1 MRIKHIGDQKQTYCF
16 SQLLK
21 LWLLYSCHL
30 IVVLS
35 QCENVFEGTCVWTH
49 NEKSALRWLFKS
61 DGQERYAELSKC
73 EYPNCGTGILQSP
86 WLQSRNEN
94 SWVSFQYK
102 IYGTSDVYLRLYLVQ
117 EDNTQQMLF
126 SKTGDY
132 AFTFPETW
140 SSKPVALPPIH
151 NKHKLILKAFIPYKE
166 AYVAVKDITLDGSII
181 ITSTNPATAEP
192 EMEEKIPE
200 DGYDYKNE
208 IDPEEQEEGEDEED
222 HFQLLEINH
231 FIGEDDLK
239 KGYTTVVEP
248 DICRYK

>member
-1 MRIKHIGDQKQTYCF
+1 MKTRGYLSSTKSTALQMFICGFT
-16 SQLLK
+16 
-21 LWLLYSCHL
+21 LYKKTT
-30 IVVLS
+30 LS
-35 QCENVFEGTCVWTH
+35 RC
-49 NEKSALRWLFKS
+49 
-61 DGQERYAELSKC
+61 Y
-73 EYPNCGTGILQSP
+73 SP
-86 WLQSRNEN
+86 
-94 SWVSFQYK
+94 
-102 IYGTSDVYLRLYLVQ
+102 RL
-117 EDNTQQMLF
+117 
-126 SKTGDY
+126 
-132 AFTFPETW
+132 
-140 SSKPVALPPIH
+140 
-151 NKHKLILKAFIPYKE
+151 LILKAFIPYKE

-192 EMEEKIPE
+192 EMEETTAAHDTNTIEEDYTDNTEIPE